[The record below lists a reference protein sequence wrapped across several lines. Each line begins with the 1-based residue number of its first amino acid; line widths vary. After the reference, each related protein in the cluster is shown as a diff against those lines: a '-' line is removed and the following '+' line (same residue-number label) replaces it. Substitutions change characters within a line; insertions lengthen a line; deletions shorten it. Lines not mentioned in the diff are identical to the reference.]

1 MITNQDYCS
10 GCGDGGPLLCCDYC
24 PVSYHLMC
32 LNPPLCQVP
41 EGKWACRKCDAIK
54 TPNTDEDTSNSV
66 LGPLLKR
73 IRTANPKEF
82 DPSGEIKDL
91 LDAQLAE
98 PSTRRGPKKKRQY
111 QFQCFVCKQE
121 LFTHRNDWISCSRC
135 IKAFHLYCLE
145 PMMYHKPPRGWF
157 CVDHESLEDGKPPES
172 SETLI
177 PADMHVLPEDSI
189 SLDFFPYPLLPNE
202 IPQRSK
208 KRIPS
213 SLLASQLNSA
223 PDFMELYTERLVNNN
238 PSQKSSSQ
246 VTNSL
251 MGEMDVNSVN
261 EFVKEMEQ
269 QQNKLLEEFME
280 YGRIEASKKSNNTVA
295 AVDRM
300 EPIMKQFTS
309 WQRLMEVNNEISNIR
324 SRGTREQRNVWE
336 ELDAIAEETTSEES
350 EEVDT
355 REGDSWP
362 TKIKKDTA
370 KPTQKAN
377 KTGPKPQSKPAKPT
391 KTGSKSKPYTGKKR
405 GPKPFKPKNISV
417 SISAEDLDQVNVDLP
432 GASSIMIGRCDPV
445 ADNNLV
451 LNLQRYLQTPAV
463 RKVSHEHAEIR
474 SIDKKYY
481 IICHGRNGMH
491 VDGEWLP
498 KNQRIPLQNNQIIT
512 IGPFSL
518 IFFLEE

>member
-1 MITNQDYCS
+1 M
-10 GCGDGGPLLCCDYC
+10 G
-24 PVSYHLMC
+24 
-32 LNPPLCQVP
+32 
-41 EGKWACRKCDAIK
+41 
-54 TPNTDEDTSNSV
+54 
-66 LGPLLKR
+66 
-73 IRTANPKEF
+73 
-82 DPSGEIKDL
+82 
-91 LDAQLAE
+91 
-98 PSTRRGPKKKRQY
+98 
-111 QFQCFVCKQE
+111 
-121 LFTHRNDWISCSRC
+121 
-135 IKAFHLYCLE
+135 
-145 PMMYHKPPRGWF
+145 
-157 CVDHESLEDGKPPES
+157 
-172 SETLI
+172 
-177 PADMHVLPEDSI
+177 
-189 SLDFFPYPLLPNE
+189 
-202 IPQRSK
+202 
-208 KRIPS
+208 
-213 SLLASQLNSA
+213 LLASQLNSA

-370 KPTQKAN
+370 KPTQ
-377 KTGPKPQSKPAKPT
+377 
-391 KTGSKSKPYTGKKR
+391 TGSKSKPYTGKKR
-405 GPKPFKPKNISV
+405 VPKPFKPKNISV

>member
-1 MITNQDYCS
+1 M
-10 GCGDGGPLLCCDYC
+10 G
-24 PVSYHLMC
+24 
-32 LNPPLCQVP
+32 
-41 EGKWACRKCDAIK
+41 
-54 TPNTDEDTSNSV
+54 
-66 LGPLLKR
+66 
-73 IRTANPKEF
+73 
-82 DPSGEIKDL
+82 
-91 LDAQLAE
+91 
-98 PSTRRGPKKKRQY
+98 
-111 QFQCFVCKQE
+111 
-121 LFTHRNDWISCSRC
+121 RNDWISCSRC

-309 WQRLMEVNNEISNIR
+309 WQRLMEVNKEMYGKNLMQLQKKQPQKKVKKLIPGKEILGQQKLRKILLN
-324 SRGTREQRNVWE
+324 Q
-336 ELDAIAEETTSEES
+336 LKKQ
-350 EEVDT
+350 
-355 REGDSWP
+355 
-362 TKIKKDTA
+362 TK
-370 KPTQKAN
+370 Q
-377 KTGPKPQSKPAKPT
+377 
-391 KTGSKSKPYTGKKR
+391 
-405 GPKPFKPKNISV
+405 
-417 SISAEDLDQVNVDLP
+417 DQ
-432 GASSIMIGRCDPV
+432 
-445 ADNNLV
+445 NLN
-451 LNLQRYLQTPAV
+451 LNLQNQLKQDQNQN
-463 RKVSHEHAEIR
+463 HILE
-474 SIDKKYY
+474 
-481 IICHGRNGMH
+481 RNVVQNH
-491 VDGEWLP
+491 L
-498 KNQRIPLQNNQIIT
+498 NQRTYLFLFLQKI
-512 IGPFSL
+512 
-518 IFFLEE
+518 